1 MQYVDSNVFLFP
13 VLYPPD
19 LESKAKKAKE
29 ILLQIENGTLL
40 ASTSTLTWDEVVWV
54 ATKLLGKTDG
64 IMQGQK
70 LLGFPN
76 LKFINVDEEV
86 IAKAQALMG
95 KYKLSPRDSIHI
107 ASALSKKIKT
117 ILSDDADF
125 HGIIDQ
131 KYLHIFLLRF
141 FNRPPPDVIH

>member
-13 VLYPPD
+13 VLYAPD
-19 LESKAKKAKE
+19 SEPKAKKAKE

-40 ASTSTLTWDEVVWV
+40 ASTSILTWDEVVWV

-64 IMQGQK
+64 ITQGQK

-86 IAKAQALMG
+86 VAQARANG
-95 KYKLSPRDSIHI
+95 
-107 ASALSKKIKT
+107 
-117 ILSDDADF
+117 
-125 HGIIDQ
+125 
-131 KYLHIFLLRF
+131 
-141 FNRPPPDVIH
+141 

>member
-1 MQYVDSNVFLFP
+1 MQYVDSNVFLFS
-13 VLYPPD
+13 VLYSPD
-19 LESKAKKAKE
+19 LEPKAKKAKE
-29 ILLQIENGTLL
+29 ILVQIENGTLL

-64 IMQGQK
+64 IAQGQK

-86 IAKAQALMG
+86 IAQAQALIG

-125 HGIIDQ
+125 DQ
-131 KYLHIFLLRF
+131 IKEIKRNPLK
-141 FNRPPPDVIH
+141 

>member
-1 MQYVDSNVFLFP
+1 MQYVDSNVFLFSA
-13 VLYPPD
+13 LYSPD
-19 LESKAKKAKE
+19 SEQKAKKAKE
-29 ILLQIENGTLL
+29 ILVEIENGTRL

-64 IMQGQK
+64 IAQGQK
-70 LLGFPN
+70 LFGFPN

-86 IAKAQALMG
+86 ITQAQALIG

-125 HGIIDQ
+125 DQ
-131 KYLHIFLLRF
+131 IKEIKRNPLK
-141 FNRPPPDVIH
+141 

>member
-1 MQYVDSNVFLFP
+1 MQYVDSNVFLFSA
-13 VLYPPD
+13 LYSPD

-29 ILLQIENGTLL
+29 ILVQIENGTLL

-64 IMQGQK
+64 IAQGQK

-76 LKFINVDEEV
+76 LKFINADEEV
-86 IAKAQALMG
+86 IAQAQALMG

-107 ASALSKKIKT
+107 ASALSKKKK
-117 ILSDDADF
+117 
-125 HGIIDQ
+125 Q
-131 KYLHIFLLRF
+131 Y
-141 FNRPPPDVIH
+141 